1 MSTLERR
8 IVSHS
13 AFVVDTRGPI
23 AHCFARTG
31 AQAHVRLSCDSQK
44 AEEDSL
50 GRPALHTHTHGQAT
64 RVEAN
69 ESIRGLGAEAALLRT
84 IAFRNS
90 ISG

>member
-23 AHCFARTG
+23 AYWFARTG
-31 AQAHVRLSCDSQK
+31 AQAHVRLGCDSQK

-50 GRPALHTHTHGQAT
+50 GRPALHTHTRASDA
-64 RVEAN
+64 R
-69 ESIRGLGAEAALLRT
+69 RGE
-84 IAFRNS
+84 
-90 ISG
+90 

>member
-13 AFVVDTRGPI
+13 AFVVDARGPI

-50 GRPALHTHTHGQAT
+50 GRPALHTHTRQTT